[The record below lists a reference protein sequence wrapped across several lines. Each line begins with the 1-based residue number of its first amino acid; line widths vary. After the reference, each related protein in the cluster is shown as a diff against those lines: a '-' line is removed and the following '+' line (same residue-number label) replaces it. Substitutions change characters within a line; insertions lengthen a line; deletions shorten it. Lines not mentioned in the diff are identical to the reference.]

1 MIELNTALKR
11 TALKVVDYQAEAK
24 PKAAAKSKKLS
35 RTRQPEGMPLA
46 QWQAALRRQFGRE
59 QNFRLEN
66 IGGQPVFSEFRVTNP
81 ASRAT
86 YRVAIRGQALG
97 ENFCS
102 CPDFATNTLG
112 TCKHVEFVLGKLD
125 AGRTTG
131 KLLAAGYQPTVSEVY
146 VEYGAE
152 RVVRFRPR
160 HGAPK
165 ALLELAGK
173 YFAEGRLQP
182 AGFARFDTFVTQAR
196 RLDPDLEVYDD
207 ALALVAEVRDVKRR
221 QERLAELF
229 PRGTK
234 SAAFNKLL
242 GLSLYPYQREGA
254 LFAARAGRALLADDM
269 GLGKTVQGMAVAE
282 IMARAFG
289 VERVLIVCPT
299 SLKHQWEREI
309 GRATKRSVQVIG
321 GLRGQR
327 RKLYRSGAFFTITN
341 YDTVASDLPDIQ
353 ALEPE
358 LVILDEAQRI
368 KNWDT
373 QAAKNVKQI
382 RSPYALV
389 LTGTPLENRLEE
401 LVSIVQFIDQH
412 RLGPTFRFLREHQDL
427 DENGR
432 VVGYRGLDKIS
443 QTLAPIMLRRRKQE
457 VLSQL
462 PERADKNFFVPMT
475 EQQREHHEENRDV
488 VAKLVSK
495 WRRFHFLSE
504 PDQRRLRMA
513 LMFMRMS
520 CNSTYLLDKE
530 TDYGH
535 KCDEAAQL
543 LEEVFESPEAKVV
556 VFSQWLGTHELLMR
570 RFDPRGW
577 QSVFFHGGVS
587 SEGRKKLIDRFR
599 DDPACRLFLST
610 DAGGVGLN
618 LQHASNVINMDL
630 PWNPAVLEQRIGRV
644 HRMGQKLPVQVVNF
658 IAQGTIEEGMLSLL
672 GFKKSLSAGILD
684 GGEREIFLGGS
695 RLKRF
700 METVDRATGSLPEQP
715 ALADE
720 PAADSSFIRGTSER
734 RGSPPP
740 SPAGRAQRKG
750 AESLHS
756 ATKETESAAGNE
768 PLARAFGQGLAL
780 LGQLLAGGVANAR
793 PTDGAI
799 GPLRLERDDAT
810 GRTSVSFELPPVEQ
824 LRGILEG
831 VLKALEPQ

>member
-1 MIELNTALKR
+1 MIELNPAAKR
-11 TALKVVDYQAEAK
+11 SLLKVFGNARAEEK
-24 PKAAAKSKKLS
+24 PRPKAKAKKLS
-35 RTRQPEGMPLA
+35 RTRQPDGMTLA

-66 IGGQPVFSEFRVTNP
+66 IGSHPVFSEFRVTNP
-81 ASRAT
+81 ASRST
-86 YRVAIRGQALG
+86 YRVAIRGRMLG
-97 ENFCS
+97 QNFCS

-112 TCKHVEFVLGKLD
+112 TCKHVEFVLGKLE
-125 AGRTTG
+125 AGRTTV
-131 KLLAAGYQPTVSEVY
+131 KVLAEGYQPVVSEVF
-146 VEYGAE
+146 VEHGAE
-152 RVVRFRPR
+152 RFVRFRPR
-160 HGAPK
+160 HQAPK
-165 ALLELAGK
+165 ELLELASK
-173 YFAEGRLQP
+173 YFAEGRLAP
-182 AGFARFDTFVTQAR
+182 AGYVHFNKFVSEATK
-196 RLDPDLEVYDD
+196 LDPALEVYDD
-207 ALALVAEVRDVKRR
+207 ALALVAEVRDVQRR

-234 SAAFNKLL
+234 SASFNKLL
-242 GLSLYPYQREGA
+242 ALSLYPYQREGA
-254 LFAARAGRALLADDM
+254 LFAAQAGRALLADDM

-289 VERVLIVCPT
+289 VERVLIICPT

-309 GRATKRSVQVIG
+309 DRATKRSVQVVG
-321 GLRGQR
+321 GLRDQR
-327 RKLYRSGAFFTITN
+327 RKLYRAGAFFTIAN
-341 YDTVASDLPDIQ
+341 YDTVASDLADIQ

-373 QAAKNVKQI
+373 QAAQSVKKI

-401 LVSIVQFIDQH
+401 LVSIVQFVDQH

-432 VVGYRGLDKIS
+432 VVGYRSLDKIA

-462 PERADKNFFVPMT
+462 PERSDKNFFVPMT
-475 EQQREHHEENRDV
+475 DEQRAHHEENRDV
-488 VAKLVSK
+488 VAKLVAK
-495 WRRFHFLSE
+495 WRRHHFLSE
-504 PDQRRLRMA
+504 PDQRRLRVA

-530 TDYGH
+530 TDHGH
-535 KCDEAAQL
+535 KCDEATQW

-570 RFDPRGW
+570 RFEPRGW
-577 QSVFFHGGVS
+577 QSVFFHGSVS
-587 SEGRKKLIDRFR
+587 SEGRKKLVDRFR

-644 HRMGQKLPVQVVNF
+644 HRLGQKRPVRVVNF

-700 METVDRATGSLPEQP
+700 METVDRATANLPETP
-715 ALADE
+715 SAVDE
-720 PAADSSFIRGTSER
+720 PPAPVAAAKVGASKGSGRG
-734 RGSPPP
+734 GV
-740 SPAGRAQRKG
+740 PA
-750 AESLHS
+750 
-756 ATKETESAAGNE
+756 SAAAASTT
-768 PLARAFGQGLAL
+768 PATDDAALARALGQGLSL
-780 LGQLLAGGVANAR
+780 LGQLLSSGAANA
-793 PTDGAI
+793 PSGEGVI
-799 GPLRLERDDAT
+799 GPVRLERNQVT
-810 GRTSVSFELPPVEQ
+810 GRTNVSFELPPVEQ

-831 VLKALEPQ
+831 MLKALEVR